1 MSAPN
6 MNHPA
11 IGFGPLAESEL
22 DASIE
27 PWHHPGQ
34 IRQREFERRQHDA
47 AAVPTEAAHPVTE
60 FCDDNSQTVGDAILD
75 WLTPRRFWA
84 LYVSTLVGAMLG
96 VWGVLS

>member
-6 MNHPA
+6 LNNTPTL
-11 IGFGPLAESEL
+11 GPL
-22 DASIE
+22 DIHDFE

-47 AAVPTEAAHPVTE
+47 AAQPTEAANPVTE
-60 FCDDNSQTVGDAILD
+60 FCDNNSQTVGDAILD

-84 LYVSTLVGAMLG
+84 LYVSTLVGVMLG